1 MSIFGALDTAVSG
14 LAAQS
19 QAFTDISNNIAN
31 SQTVGYKATDTNFSD
46 YVLNSTASQIS
57 GTVVAS
63 TASENSAQG
72 TITSSSNALALAISG
87 NGFFNVSEA
96 DGAVS
101 GTSQSFQP
109 NDYYTR
115 NGDFTENSAGYLV
128 NSSNEYLK
136 GYMVGPSGNL
146 DTSSLQ
152 TINVANVAFRPNET
166 GTITYAASLP
176 GATAA
181 AAAAPSA
188 AGSSTPTSQ
197 SQTVYDASGAAHTVD
212 FNWSYSQASNAW
224 NVSASVDGASTP
236 SAGAQVTFNAS
247 GQIASVAQ
255 QTNVGSTSAPAYG
268 SANTTTDSAASFSIP
283 TTLDG
288 TPQTM
293 TVDLGTIGSSSGTTM
308 ATDTNDTGSNA
319 TISTDSVTSGNY
331 TGITMTS
338 DGSIM
343 ATFDN
348 DKTQLVGKVPLATFA
363 DSNGLSSQDG
373 EAYTATS
380 TSGAATINLAGANG
394 AGNLETSSVESSTT
408 NLDSDLTK
416 LITAQNAYG
425 ANAKVVTTANEMLQT
440 VLAMK
445 Q

>member
-31 SQTVGYKATDTNFSD
+31 SQTVGYKATDTDFSD

-96 DGAVS
+96 NGAS
-101 GTSQSFQP
+101 TGTSQSFQP

-115 NGDFTENSAGYLV
+115 NGDFTENSSGYLV

-136 GYMVGPSGNL
+136 GYMVDSSGNL
-146 DTSSLQ
+146 NTSSLQ
-152 TINVANVAFRPNET
+152 TINVANVAFRPSET

-181 AAAAPSA
+181 ASGTPA
-188 AGSSTPTSQ
+188 AGSTTPTSQ
-197 SQTVYDASGAAHTVD
+197 SQTIYDASGAAHTVD

-236 SAGAQVTFNAS
+236 SASAQVTFNAA

-255 QTNVGSTSAPAYG
+255 QTNVGSTPATYG
-268 SANTTTDSAASFSIP
+268 AANTTTDSTASFSIP

-288 TPQTM
+288 TSQAM

-308 ATDTNDTGSNA
+308 ATDANGAGSAA

-348 DKTQLVGKVPLATFA
+348 NKTQLVGKVPLATFA
-363 DSNGLSSQDG
+363 DANGLTSQDG

-380 TSGAATINLAGANG
+380 ASGAAANNLAGSNG

>member
-1 MSIFGALDTAVSG
+1 MSIYGALDTAVSG

-31 SQTVGYKATDTNFSD
+31 SQTIGYKATNTNFSD
-46 YVLNSTASQIS
+46 YVLNSTASQLS
-57 GTVVAS
+57 GTVIGS
-63 TASENSAQG
+63 TASQNNVQG
-72 TITSSSNALALAISG
+72 TITSSTNALALAISG
-87 NGFFNVSEA
+87 NGFFNVAETN
-96 DGAVS
+96 GAS
-101 GTSQSFQP
+101 TPTSQKFQP

-115 NGDFTENSAGYLV
+115 NGNFTENSTGYLV

-136 GYMVGPSGNL
+136 GYMVDANGNL
-146 DTSSLQ
+146 NTSSLQ
-152 TINVANVAFRPNET
+152 TVNVANVAFRPSET

-176 GATAA
+176 GANAAGTA
-181 AAAAPSA
+181 SA
-188 AGSSTPTSQ
+188 AGSNTPTSQ
-197 SQTVYDASGAAHTVD
+197 TQTVYDASGAAHTVG

-224 NVSASVDGASTP
+224 NVSATVDGASTP
-236 SAGAQVTFNAS
+236 SAGAQVRFDAS

-255 QTNVGSTSAPAYG
+255 QTNVGSTPAIYG
-268 SANTTTDSAASFSIP
+268 AANSTSNSTASFTIP
-283 TTLDG
+283 ATLNG
-288 TPQTM
+288 TQQVM
-293 TVDLGTIGSSSGTTM
+293 TVDLGTVGSSSGTTM
-308 ATDTNDTGSNA
+308 ATNTAGTGANA
-319 TISTDSVTSGNY
+319 TISSDSVTSGNY

-348 DKTQLVGKVPLATFA
+348 NKTQLVGKVPLATFA
-363 DSNGLSSQDG
+363 DANGLASQDG

-380 TSGAATINLAGANG
+380 ASGAASINLAGANG
-394 AGNLETSSVESSTT
+394 AGNLETASVESSTT

>member
-31 SQTVGYKATDTNFSD
+31 SQTIGYKATDTNFSD
-46 YVLNSTASQIS
+46 YVLNSSASQIS

-63 TASENSAQG
+63 TASQNSAQG
-72 TITSSSNALALAISG
+72 TITSSTNALALAVSG
-87 NGFFNVSEA
+87 NGFFNVSETN
-96 DGAVS
+96 GAS
-101 GTSQSFQP
+101 TGTSQGFQP

-115 NGDFTENSAGYLV
+115 NGNFTENSSGYLV

-136 GYMVGPSGNL
+136 GYMVDSSGNL
-146 DTSSLQ
+146 NTSSLQ
-152 TINVANVAFRPNET
+152 TVNVANVAFRPSET

-181 AAAAPSA
+181 ETASA
-188 AGSSTPTSQ
+188 TGSTTSTPTSQ
-197 SQTVYDASGAAHTVD
+197 TQTIYDASGAAHAVG

-224 NVSASVDGASTP
+224 NVSATVDGASTP
-236 SAGAQVTFNAS
+236 SSSAQVTFNAS
-247 GQIASVAQ
+247 GQIASIAQ
-255 QTNVGSTSAPAYG
+255 QTNVGSTPATYG
-268 SANTTTDSAASFSIP
+268 AANTTNDSTASFTIP
-283 TTLDG
+283 ATLDG
-288 TPQTM
+288 TSQTM

-308 ATDTNDTGSNA
+308 ATDANGAGSNA
-319 TISTDSVTSGNY
+319 IISSDSVTSGNY

-348 DKTQLVGKVPLATFA
+348 NKTQLVGKVPLATFA

-373 EAYTATS
+373 QAYTATYA
-380 TSGAATINLAGANG
+380 SGAASINLAGANG

>member
-96 DGAVS
+96 NGAS
-101 GTSQSFQP
+101 TSSVQSFQP

-115 NGDFTENSAGYLV
+115 NGDFTENSTGYLV

-136 GYMVGPSGNL
+136 GYMVDSSGNL
-146 DTSSLQ
+146 NTSSLQ
-152 TINVANVAFRPNET
+152 TINVADVAFRPSET

-176 GATAA
+176 GATTAA
-181 AAAAPSA
+181 ASATPA
-188 AGSSTPTSQ
+188 AGSTTPTSQ
-197 SQTVYDASGAAHTVD
+197 SQTIYDASGAAHTVD
-212 FNWSYSQASNAW
+212 FNWSYSQASGAW
-224 NVSASVDGASTP
+224 NVSANVDGASTP
-236 SAGAQVTFNAS
+236 SASAQVTFNAS

-255 QTNVGSTSAPAYG
+255 QTNVGSTPATYG
-268 SANTTTDSAASFSIP
+268 AANTTTDSTASFSIP

-288 TPQTM
+288 TSQTM

-308 ATDTNDTGSNA
+308 ATDASGAGSSA

-348 DKTQLVGKVPLATFA
+348 NKTQLVGKVPLATFA
-363 DSNGLSSQDG
+363 DANGLTSQDG

-380 TSGAATINLAGANG
+380 ASGAATNNLAGANG

>member
-31 SQTVGYKATDTNFSD
+31 SQTIGYKATDTNFSD

-63 TASENSAQG
+63 TASENNAQG
-72 TITSSSNALALAISG
+72 TITSSTNALALAISG

-96 DGAVS
+96 NGAS
-101 GTSQSFQP
+101 TGTSQSFQP

-136 GYMVGPSGNL
+136 GYMVDPSGNL

-152 TINVANVAFRPNET
+152 TINVSNVAFRPSET

-176 GATAA
+176 GANAA
-181 AAAAPSA
+181 AGTASA
-188 AGSSTPTSQ
+188 AGSNTPTSQ
-197 SQTVYDASGAAHTVD
+197 TQTIYDASGAAHTVD

-224 NVSASVDGASTP
+224 NVSATVDGASTP
-236 SAGAQVTFNAS
+236 SSSAQVTFNAA
-247 GQIASVAQ
+247 GQIASIAQ
-255 QTNVGSTSAPAYG
+255 QTNVGSTPATYG
-268 SANTTTDSAASFSIP
+268 AANTTNDSTASFTIP
-283 TTLDG
+283 ATLDG
-288 TPQTM
+288 TSQAM

-308 ATDTNDTGSNA
+308 STNANGAGSNA
-319 TISTDSVTSGNY
+319 TISSDSVTSGNY

-348 DKTQLVGKVPLATFA
+348 NKTQLVGKVPLATFA

-380 TSGAATINLAGANG
+380 ASGAATNNLAGANG

>member
-46 YVLNSTASQIS
+46 YVLNSSASQIS

-63 TASENSAQG
+63 TASENNAQG

-87 NGFFNVSEA
+87 NGFFNVSESN
-96 DGAVS
+96 GAAS

-136 GYMVGPSGNL
+136 GYMVGPNGTL

-152 TINVANVAFRPNET
+152 TINVANVAFRPSET

-181 AAAAPSA
+181 AAAPSA

-197 SQTVYDASGAAHTVD
+197 SQTIYDASGAAHNVD

-224 NVSASVDGASTP
+224 NVSATVDGASTP

-247 GQIASVAQ
+247 GQIASIAQ
-255 QTNVGSTSAPAYG
+255 QTNVGSTPATYG
-268 SANTTTDSAASFSIP
+268 AANSTTDATASFSIP

-288 TPQTM
+288 TPQSM

-308 ATDTNDTGSNA
+308 ATDTNGTGSNA
-319 TISTDSVTSGNY
+319 TISTDSLTSGNY

-373 EAYTATS
+373 EAYTATYA
-380 TSGAATINLAGANG
+380 SGAATINLVGANG

>member
-31 SQTVGYKATDTNFSD
+31 SQTIGYKATDTNFSD

-63 TASENSAQG
+63 TASENNAQG

-96 DGAVS
+96 NGAAS

-115 NGDFTENSAGYLV
+115 NGDFTKNSAGYLV

-136 GYMVGPSGNL
+136 GYMVDSSGNL

-152 TINVANVAFRPNET
+152 PINVADIAFRPSET

-181 AAAAPSA
+181 AATAPSA

-197 SQTVYDASGAAHTVD
+197 RQTVYDASGAAHTVD

-224 NVSASVDGASTP
+224 NVSAAVDGASTP
-236 SAGAQVTFNAS
+236 SASAQVTFNAS

-255 QTNVGSTSAPAYG
+255 QTNLGSTSAPVYG
-268 SANTTTDSAASFSIP
+268 PANTTTNSAASFSIP

-288 TPQTM
+288 SPQTM

-308 ATDTNDTGSNA
+308 ATDTNGTGSTA
-319 TISTDSVTSGNY
+319 AISTDSVTSGNY
-331 TGITMTS
+331 TGITMRS

-363 DSNGLSSQDG
+363 DSNGLLSQNG
-373 EAYTATS
+373 EAYTATYA
-380 TSGAATINLAGANG
+380 SGAATINLAGANG
-394 AGNLETSSVESSTT
+394 AGNLETSAVESSTT

-425 ANAKVVTTANEMLQT
+425 ANAKVVTTANEMLQAA
-440 VLAMK
+440 LAMK

>member
-31 SQTVGYKATDTNFSD
+31 SQTIGYKATDTNFSD
-46 YVLNSTASQIS
+46 YVLNSSASQIS

-63 TASENSAQG
+63 TASQNNAQG
-72 TITSSSNALALAISG
+72 TITSSTNALALAISG
-87 NGFFNVSEA
+87 NGFFNVSETN
-96 DGAVS
+96 GAS
-101 GTSQSFQP
+101 TGTSQSFQP

-115 NGDFTENSAGYLV
+115 NGNFTENNAGYLV

-136 GYMVGPSGNL
+136 GYMVDSSGNL
-146 DTSSLQ
+146 NTSSLQ
-152 TINVANVAFRPNET
+152 TVNVADIAFRPSET

-181 AAAAPSA
+181 GTASA
-188 AGSSTPTSQ
+188 AGSTTPTSQ
-197 SQTVYDASGAAHTVD
+197 TQTIYDASGAPHTVG
-212 FNWSYSQASNAW
+212 FNWSYSQANNAW
-224 NVSASVDGASTP
+224 NVSATVDGASTP
-236 SAGAQVTFNAS
+236 SSSAQVTFNAS
-247 GQIASVAQ
+247 GQIASIAQ
-255 QTNVGSTSAPAYG
+255 QTNVGSTPATYG
-268 SANTTTDSAASFSIP
+268 AANTTSDSTASFTIP
-283 TTLDG
+283 ATLNG
-288 TPQTM
+288 TSQAM

-308 ATDTNDTGSNA
+308 ATDANGVGSNA
-319 TISTDSVTSGNY
+319 TISSDSVTSGNY

-348 DKTQLVGKVPLATFA
+348 NKTQLVGKVPLATFA

-373 EAYTATS
+373 QAYTATS
-380 TSGAATINLAGANG
+380 ASGAAAINLAGANG

>member
-31 SQTVGYKATDTNFSD
+31 SQTIGYKATDTNFSD

-63 TASENSAQG
+63 TASENNAQG

-96 DGAVS
+96 NGAAS

-115 NGDFTENSAGYLV
+115 NGNFTENSAGYLV

-152 TINVANVAFRPNET
+152 PINVANVAFRPSET

-176 GATAA
+176 GANA
-181 AAAAPSA
+181 AAAAPPA
-188 AGSSTPTSQ
+188 AGSSTPTNQ
-197 SQTVYDASGAAHTVD
+197 TQTVYDASGAAHTVN

-224 NVSASVDGASTP
+224 NVSATVDGASTP
-236 SAGAQVTFNAS
+236 SANAQVTFNAS

-255 QTNVGSTSAPAYG
+255 QTNLGSASAPVYG
-268 SANTTTDSAASFSIP
+268 PANTTTDSAASFSIP

-288 TPQTM
+288 SPQTM

-308 ATDTNDTGSNA
+308 ATDANGTGSTA

-331 TGITMTS
+331 TGITMKS

-373 EAYTATS
+373 EAYTATYA
-380 TSGAATINLAGANG
+380 SGAATINLAGANG
-394 AGNLETSSVESSTT
+394 AGNLETSAVESSTT

-425 ANAKVVTTANEMLQT
+425 ANAKVVTTANEMLQAA
-440 VLAMK
+440 LAMK